1 MDAQGNIVIKWPLK
15 RFGDGGVQ
23 WTAPDIPGYVFTH
36 DPACADYD
44 WLVVYDEF
52 PFGSGGTIVKGREKL
67 SCQREHTLLLT
78 QEPACLKYYGK
89 AYTHQFGHLLTTR
102 PQEAEH
108 HPHYHFGQGYYI
120 PCIGKPLDACRLPPA
135 AKTQLISA
143 VCSAKAMK
151 HTQHWQRCNLVRHL
165 AKSISDFD
173 WFGYGV
179 KFIDRKCDGLDAY
192 KYHVAME
199 NVILPGHWTEKISDA
214 LLCECLPFYAGDPDV
229 GKVLPSESFIPIPLD
244 DPREAER
251 IIRTAIADNEYE
263 KRLPA
268 IREAKRL
275 ILEKYNTFQQIV
287 SVIREVQGEES
298 VRPLQPTERQQY
310 IESRHRLRGHPS
322 EALAALRW
330 HIAKGIRNLL

>member
-1 MDAQGNIVIKWPLK
+1 MNARNEIVIKWPLK
-15 RFGDGGVQ
+15 RLGNGGVQ
-23 WTAPDIPGYVFTH
+23 WQAPEIPGYVFTH

-52 PFGSGGTIVKGREKL
+52 PFGSGGTIRNGVERL
-67 SCQREHTLLLT
+67 RCPRSHTLLLT
-78 QEPACLKYYGK
+78 QEPVCLKYYGK
-89 AYTHQFGHLLTTR
+89 AYTHQFGQLLTTR
-102 PQEAEH
+102 PWEAEKH
-108 HPHYHFGQGYYI
+108 THYHFGRGYYI
-120 PCIGKPLDACRLPPA
+120 PCVGKSLDDCRRSPGE
-135 AKTQLISA
+135 KTRLISA

-151 HTQHWQRCNLVRHL
+151 HTQHWQRCSLVRYL
-165 AKSISDFD
+165 AGAIQDFD

-199 NVILPGHWTEKISDA
+199 NIILPGHWTEKISDA

-229 GKVLPSESFIPIPLD
+229 GKVLPPASFIPIPLD
-244 DPREAER
+244 NPREAER
-251 IIRTAIADNEYE
+251 IIRAAIADNEYE

-287 SVIREVQGEES
+287 SVIREVQGEETDGPS
-298 VRPLQPTERQQY
+298 QPMAEKAS
-310 IESRHRLRGHPS
+310 IESRHRLRWHLG
-322 EALAALRW
+322 EAFAALRW
-330 HIAKGIRNLL
+330 HIAKDVRNLL

>member
-15 RFGDGGVQ
+15 RLGDGGVQ
-23 WTAPDIPGYVFTH
+23 WKAPDIPGYVFTH
-36 DPACADYD
+36 DPACEDYD

-52 PFGSGGTIVKGREKL
+52 PFGSGGTIIKGREQL
-67 SCQREHTLLLT
+67 RCPREHTLLLT
-78 QEPACLKYYGK
+78 QEPVCLKYYGK

-102 PQEAEH
+102 PREAER

-120 PCIGKPLDACRLPPA
+120 PCIGKPLSDCEHPA
-135 AKTQLISA
+135 MAKTKLISA

-165 AKSISDFD
+165 AKRIPEFD

-229 GKVLPSESFIPIPLD
+229 GKVLPPESFIPIPLD
-244 DPREAER
+244 DPQEAEQ
-251 IIRTAIADNEYE
+251 IIRAAIADNEYE
-263 KRLPA
+263 RRLPA

-287 SVIREVQGEES
+287 SVIREVQGEEP
-298 VRPLQPTERQQY
+298 VRPLQPSERQQH
-310 IESRHRLRGHPS
+310 IESRHRLRVRPS

-330 HIAKGIRNLL
+330 HIAKGVRNLL